1 MDRRGEDHR
10 DIVGG
15 RGIPTNYNHTPQES
29 PHHNHVIVKLPLAPI
44 VSPHQDRR
52 GLLYAPVSTRR
63 GSSIF
68 SPTQT
73 LDHHHHRRLLNPP
86 PPPPDPDPPSPAT
99 DDAASNSK
107 IPSSPPPTTL
117 PPPPPPTPT
126 STVRYKE
133 CLKNHAASMGGHVVD
148 GCGEFMPSG
157 EDGTAEALRC
167 AACDCHRNFH
177 RKEVEGGDAPINYNI
192 NRSSLIG
199 QNPPPMAA
207 HQHHKA
213 FAAGLPPPAMV
224 NFGGGD
230 ESSSED
236 LNAYQSTSGGGH
248 AATGPSSKK
257 RFRTKFSQHQ
267 KEKMQEAAEKIGWR
281 IQKQDEEVVQRLC
294 SETGVK
300 RQVFKVW
307 MHNNKQAMKKR
318 HQISD

>member
-1 MDRRGEDHR
+1 MDRRGHEDHIHR
-10 DIVGG
+10 GDVGA
-15 RGIPTNYNHTPQES
+15 NYNQDS
-29 PHHNHVIVKLPLAPI
+29 PHHHHVKQLPLAPI
-44 VSPHQDRR
+44 VSTNQDRR

-73 LDHHHHRRLLNPP
+73 LDHHRRPPPPLDPDPPTPTTDDGASNSKNPPPQPP
-86 PPPPDPDPPSPAT
+86 PPPPPPIS
-99 DDAASNSK
+99 
-107 IPSSPPPTTL
+107 TL
-117 PPPPPPTPT
+117 
-126 STVRYKE
+126 RYRE

-177 RKEVEGGDAPINYNI
+177 RKEVEGGGGDASQQPNNYNI
-192 NRSSLIG
+192 NRAPIIG
-199 QNPPPMAA
+199 QYSQNPPSMAT
-207 HQHHKA
+207 HQQHKA
-213 FAAGLPPPAMV
+213 FAGGLPPPAMV

-236 LNAYQSTSGGGH
+236 LNAFQSTSGGGGGGGH
-248 AATGPSSKK
+248 AASSKK

-267 KEKMQEAAEKIGWR
+267 KEKMQEVAEKIGWR
-281 IQKQDEEVVQRLC
+281 IQKQDEDEVQRLC
-294 SETGVK
+294 TETGVK

-318 HQISD
+318 HHISD